1 MTSPELRSGQGT
13 YCREPRATGSYAPQL
28 GPPSPLPP
36 HGWASSRLPQLR
48 SSSALRRLT
57 RSHRSG
63 SDTPLPL
70 AILDLSPLFFY
81 VAYASFSSLPFAI
94 DIACASFLLSA
105 TSVVSHCLSLR
116 VLLLYRSEYCFPLI
130 QLFVILPVSLTVT
143 ACASFLLLPRVEC
156 WPRGG

>member
-1 MTSPELRSGQGT
+1 V
-13 YCREPRATGSYAPQL
+13 PRP
-28 GPPSPLPP
+28 GPPSPLLPR
-36 HGWASSRLPQLR
+36 GWASSRLLQLR

-70 AILDLSPLFFY
+70 AGLDLSPLLFY
-81 VAYASFSSLPFAI
+81 VAYAYFSSLPFPI

-105 TSVVSHCLSLR
+105 TSVVSRCLSLR

-130 QLFVILPVSLTVT
+130 KLYLIFP
-143 ACASFLLLPRVEC
+143 FPLLLLLARPFSCCRE
-156 WPRGG
+156 